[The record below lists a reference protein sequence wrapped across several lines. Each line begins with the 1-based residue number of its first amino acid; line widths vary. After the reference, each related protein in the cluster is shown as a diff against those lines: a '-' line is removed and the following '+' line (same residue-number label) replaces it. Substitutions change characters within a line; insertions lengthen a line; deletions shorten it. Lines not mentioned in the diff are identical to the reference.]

1 MLIVKYIDEN
11 DYIMNSFI
19 IDFNNKKYVNVIIS
33 IQNIFQKNINYK
45 KCIFYYYNIAC
56 IKLNI
61 NNKLITTTNS
71 ITLSNL
77 KQTIILLDYMDI
89 DYLPITPYI

>member
-1 MLIVKYIDEN
+1 MD
-11 DYIMNSFI
+11 SFI

-45 KCIFYYYNIAC
+45 KSIFYYYNIAC

-71 ITLSNL
+71 INFIKFKTNTNFIRL
-77 KQTIILLDYMDI
+77 YG
-89 DYLPITPYI
+89 Y